1 MKNKKLLWIVAAIV
15 IVGVFAF
22 VMGLNNKGAQESPSE
37 PDALIVPKKV
47 AMVIPATLQAFSEIE
62 EGLKNTCQEPNY
74 IVKVYSAEGD
84 ASKFGTVTNDA
95 LKMNPDYFVAIGSQI
110 VTTALSDRNRENM
123 PPTIAGSI
131 SVPAALPTLVDIG
144 INPPRNFPLNI
155 VSQVPQSSYKK
166 VVDVLF
172 QIKPSIKKIGVLYNE
187 SEMNSNNMKLVFE
200 KLIAETGAEFIPGAV
215 TSPEDVS
222 KITEKLIRLGVDA
235 IIIPHDKSATAKA
248 STVAKLCNEKN
259 ILTASLDDG
268 IIKDGVMF
276 AVSVP
281 YVEVGNLIGDVIV
294 KANKENID
302 LKDMPMI
309 EINESDLRVFV
320 NARLLTEKG
329 IKLTEENTNSPII
342 EL

>member
-15 IVGVFAF
+15 LVGVAAL
-22 VMGLNNKGAQESPSE
+22 VIGLNCKGTNETTDPNETPIAT
-37 PDALIVPKKV
+37 KKV
-47 AMVIPATLQAFSEIE
+47 VMVIPATLQAFSEIE

-74 IVKVYSAEGD
+74 TVKVYSAEGD

-95 LKMNPDYFVAIGSQI
+95 LKTNPDFFVAIGSQI

-131 SVPAALPTLVDIG
+131 SVPSALPALVDIG
-144 INPPRNFPLNI
+144 INPPRTFPLNI

-166 VVDVLF
+166 VVNVLF
-172 QIKPSIKKIGVLYNE
+172 QINPSIKKIGVLYNE

-200 KLIAETGAEFIPGAV
+200 RLIAEAGAEFIPGAV

-222 KITEKLIRLGVDA
+222 RITEKLIRLGVDA

-248 STVAKLCNEKN
+248 STVANLCNERN

-268 IIKDGVMF
+268 IIKDGIMF

-294 KANKENID
+294 KSNEENID

-309 EINESDLRVFV
+309 EIQESDLRVFV
-320 NARLLTEKG
+320 NARLLSEKG
-329 IKLTEENTNSPII
+329 ITLTEENTNSPII

>member
-1 MKNKKLLWIVAAIV
+1 MKNKKLLWIIAAIV
-15 IVGVFAF
+15 IVGVVAL
-22 VMGLNNKGAQESPSE
+22 VIGSNGKGSCKTNEENPVVA
-37 PDALIVPKKV
+37 KKV
-47 AMVIPATLQAFSEIE
+47 VMVIPATLQAFSEIE
-62 EGLKNTCQEPNY
+62 AGLRNTCQEPNY
-74 IVKVYSAEGD
+74 TVKVFSAEGD
-84 ASKFGTVTNDA
+84 ASKFGTVTSDA
-95 LKMNPDYFVAIGSQI
+95 LKTSPDYFVAIGSQI
-110 VTTALSDRNRENM
+110 VTTALSHRNRENM

-131 SVPAALPTLVDIG
+131 SVPAALPSLVNIG

-166 VVDVLF
+166 VVDVLL
-172 QIKPSIKKIGVLYNE
+172 QINPSIKKIGVLYNE

-200 KLIAETGAEFIPGAV
+200 RLIVEAGVEFIPGAV

-235 IIIPHDKSATAKA
+235 VIIPHDKSATAKA
-248 STVAKLCNEKN
+248 STVAKLCNERN

-268 IIKDGVMF
+268 IIKDGIMF

-294 KANKENID
+294 KSNEENID

-309 EINESDLRVFV
+309 EIQESDLRIFV

-329 IKLTEENTNSPII
+329 IKLTEENTKSPII

>member
-15 IVGVFAF
+15 IVGVVAF
-22 VMGLNNKGAQESPSE
+22 VMGLNNKGAQEALSE

-47 AMVIPATLQAFSEIE
+47 VMVIPATLQAFSEIE

-74 IVKVYSAEGD
+74 TVKVYSAEGD

-187 SEMNSNNMKLVFE
+187 SEMNSN
-200 KLIAETGAEFIPGAV
+200 IAETGAEFIPGAV

-294 KANKENID
+294 KSNEENID

-329 IKLTEENTNSPII
+329 IKLTEKNTNSPII